1 MGGISNEKIES
12 KSFYIETIEDSIFV
26 VLTDI
31 ESKDFNSLDNIKEY
45 IELDYN
51 TDERTRIVRKNDN
64 MKISIQKINYN
75 LETQSFDIIENMQI
89 FSGNSKDV
97 FEIRANLVEGIPSYR
112 FYTKY
117 NGKQAKRYI
126 QYNVR
131 DGLGTEY
138 IDSNE

>member
-75 LETQSFDIIENMQI
+75 LETQSFDIIENMQ
-89 FSGNSKDV
+89 
-97 FEIRANLVEGIPSYR
+97 
-112 FYTKY
+112 KY
-117 NGKQAKRYI
+117 FQVIVKMSLK
-126 QYNVR
+126 
-131 DGLGTEY
+131 
-138 IDSNE
+138 